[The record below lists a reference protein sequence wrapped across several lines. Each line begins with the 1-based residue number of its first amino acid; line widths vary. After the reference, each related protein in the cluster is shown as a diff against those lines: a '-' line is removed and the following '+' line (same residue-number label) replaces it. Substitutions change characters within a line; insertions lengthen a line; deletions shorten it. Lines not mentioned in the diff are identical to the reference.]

1 MSGSTALNPAK
12 RRKTTV
18 RPGDHALAADDVG
31 EAAEALADQFR
42 VFDEVRRR
50 IDVARYQDAI
60 IRDGLVGQR
69 PSLVAVS
76 GVGRLEQEC
85 AEVRA
90 ERDRQHHRQRR
101 IAVVRPFVIAPA
113 HV

>member
-1 MSGSTALNPAK
+1 MSGSTAPNPATVPK
-12 RRKTTV
+12 AAV

-31 EAAEALADQFR
+31 EAAEALGDQFR

-50 IDVARYQDAI
+50 IDVARYQ
-60 IRDGLVGQR
+60 DGLVGQR

-101 IAVVRPFVIAPA
+101 IAVVRPFVVAPA

>member
-42 VFDEVRRR
+42 VFHEVRRR

-60 IRDGLVGQR
+60 IRDGFVGQR
-69 PSLVAVS
+69 SPLVAVP
-76 GVGRLEQEC
+76 GVGRLEQVRD
-85 AEVRA
+85 VRA